1 MGRFLNILKWFS
13 SDGPQ
18 IDQKDA
24 RALRLEFQSR
34 YHQFKLLLNAN
45 NQALEIMSEVEK
57 ALEGHSP
64 FGMKFIRSRT
74 MGVYTRVYQIV
85 KHLEALAPG
94 KYKALSS
101 RLESIQLSLESLV
114 NPGRTTVLDDNYI
127 IAVAALD
134 KSHADQAGMKMA
146 NLGEMANRLNLKVPD
161 GFVVTA
167 SAFRHFLKYN
177 DLEVEIQRRIQSAED
192 EGHHALYT
200 ISADIRQLIQNA
212 SLPADLE
219 AAIMD
224 AYRELATRQ
233 RREVHLA
240 VRSSA
245 LNEDREGTSFAG
257 LYHSALNV
265 SKDHL
270 IDTYKQIVAAA
281 YSPAVMAYRF
291 SRGISEEETE
301 MCVGVIQMV
310 DAVCGGVLYSTN
322 PMNIRDRSV
331 VINATWGLPKAVVE
345 GTTAT
350 DLFLVSR
357 HPSLAVIQR
366 DIAVKEKKY
375 VCYPEEGVCRLDDT
389 GEQMTQAS
397 LTDPQALSLAAL
409 AVTVEDYYGRPQD
422 IEWSIDQSGDII
434 LLQCRALLVTA
445 EETMRLPAA
454 GPGDNLPEALFQGG
468 ITASPG
474 AAAGA
479 VHRVMKDVDA
489 LQFPSGA
496 VLVTDR
502 ALARW
507 AALIPRASAIVS
519 EKGSLTG
526 HLANVARE
534 FRVPALF
541 GAEGAIDRLPG
552 QAQITVD
559 ADARRIYPGRVQS
572 LLDLAERMS
581 SKNLMAGTPV
591 FTILENAAALITPLT
606 LLDPDS
612 PTFKASNCQTLHDI
626 TRFCHEKSV
635 HEMFR
640 FGKAHRFPERSSK
653 QLRAQ
658 IPMQWWVLNLDDGF
672 KMDVAGD
679 RFVDIDNVASI
690 PMLALWAGITAFP
703 WEGPPPVDG
712 KGFVSVMFQAT
723 QNQALLPTVRTS
735 MANRNYFMVSK
746 HYCSLQSRLGF
757 HFCITEALV
766 GDRTTENYVSF
777 QFKGGAADFNRRLK
791 RVRFVEEL
799 LCTHGF
805 RTEVTKDALRA
816 RIEQHDAE
824 TMVQKLKILGYLSI
838 HTRQLDMI
846 MSNPGM
852 VERYRGQ
859 ILQQIDTLLA
869 ISSAPAG

>member
-1 MGRFLNILKWFS
+1 M
-13 SDGPQ
+13 
-18 IDQKDA
+18 
-24 RALRLEFQSR
+24 
-34 YHQFKLLLNAN
+34 NAN

-57 ALEGHSP
+57 AMEGTFP

-74 MGVYTRVYQIV
+74 MGAYTRVYQIV
-85 KHLEALAPG
+85 KHMDALAPG

-101 RLESIQLSLESLV
+101 RLESTRLSLESLV
-114 NPGRTTVLDDNYI
+114 NPDRTTVTAGNYI
-127 IAVAALD
+127 LHVSALD

-146 NLGEMANRLNLKVPD
+146 NIGEMANRLHLKVPD

-167 SAFRHFLKYN
+167 SAFRHFLDHD
-177 DLEVEIQRRIQSAED
+177 DLKVEIQRRIQSAE
-192 EGHHALYT
+192 EGGHHRLYT

-212 SLPADLE
+212 PLPHDLE
-219 AAIMD
+219 AAITG
-224 AYRELATRQ
+224 ACRELAARQ
-233 RREVHLA
+233 QKDVQLA

-257 LYHSALNV
+257 LYHSALNI
-265 SKDHL
+265 SKNHL
-270 IDTYKQIVAAA
+270 IETYKQIVAAA

-291 SRGISEEETE
+291 NRGISDEETE

-310 DAVCGGVLYSTN
+310 DAVCGGVLYSAN

-331 VINATWGLPKAVVE
+331 VINSAWGLPKAVVD

-350 DLFLVSR
+350 DLFQVAKLPALSVTHR
-357 HPSLAVIQR
+357 E
-366 DIAVKEKKY
+366 IAVKEKKY
-375 VCYPEEGVCRLDDT
+375 ICDPEEGVCRLDDT
-389 GEQMTQAS
+389 GSEMTTAS
-397 LTDPQALSLAAL
+397 LTDQQALDLAAL
-409 AVTVEDYYGRPQD
+409 AVKIEDYYGRPQD
-422 IEWSIDQSGDII
+422 IEWAIDQSGEII
-434 LLQCRALLVTA
+434 LLQCRPLQVIADVPV
-445 EETMRLPAA
+445 RLPA
-454 GPGDNLPEALFQGG
+454 PVNHDDLPPVLFQGG

-474 AAAGA
+474 VAAGP
-479 VHRVMKDVDA
+479 VYLVMKDVDA
-489 LQFPSGA
+489 LQFPTGA

-507 AALIPRASAIVS
+507 AALLPRASAVIS
-519 EKGSLTG
+519 EKGSITG

-534 FRVPALF
+534 FKLPALF
-541 GAEGAIDRLPG
+541 GAADVVAHLADQELV
-552 QAQITVD
+552 TVD
-559 ADARRIYPGRVQS
+559 ADACRIYPGRIQ
-572 LLDLAERMS
+572 DLMDRTDGQVPRA
-581 SKNLMAGTPV
+581 LMKDTPIYK
-591 FTILENAAALITPLT
+591 ILSDAASLITPLN

-612 PTFKASNCQTLHDI
+612 PSFKASNCQTLHDI

-640 FGKAHRFPERSSK
+640 FGKAHHFPERSSK

-672 KMDVAGD
+672 KADVVGD

-723 QNQALLPTVRTS
+723 QNQALLPTVRTT
-735 MANRNYFMVSK
+735 MANRNYFMLSK
-746 HYCSLQSRLGF
+746 DYCSLQSRLGF

-791 RVRFVEEL
+791 RVRFVEEIL
-799 LCTHGF
+799 DTQGF
-805 RTEVTKDALRA
+805 RTEITKDSLRA
-816 RIEQHDAE
+816 RIEQYDTE
-824 TMVQKLKILGYLSI
+824 TMIQKLKILGYLTI

-846 MSNPGM
+846 MANPTM
-852 VERYRGQ
+852 VDRYRGQ
-859 ILQQIDTLLA
+859 ILKQIDTLLA
-869 ISSAPAG
+869 EPLAPTG